1 MSVHPIEGMLGVSME
16 KIKEMVDV
24 NTVIGESI
32 TTPDGTVIIPVSKV
46 SFGFG
51 SGGSD
56 FPNKRDK
63 DIFGGGTGAGVTIMP
78 VAFLV
83 VAQNN
88 VHLLQLNEANG
99 TPEKILETVPDV
111 IEKITDLFKDKKKN
125 KDKKEKEE
133 NEN

>member
-63 DIFGGGTGAGVTIMP
+63 DIFGGGTGAGLCAYGHENRQRYRQMLSRHEGTQAGLYSPSVLLC
-78 VAFLV
+78 FL
-83 VAQNN
+83 
-88 VHLLQLNEANG
+88 
-99 TPEKILETVPDV
+99 
-111 IEKITDLFKDKKKN
+111 
-125 KDKKEKEE
+125 
-133 NEN
+133 